1 MRQQQ
6 VRRRR
11 TRGGEAATGVEEPPP
26 APTSP
31 VGLSAARVLENI
43 DAALASG

>member
-26 APTSP
+26 AQPSR
-31 VGLSAARVLENI
+31 VGVTAARVLEHI
-43 DAALASG
+43 DAALAAD

>member
-26 APTSP
+26 AQPSR
-31 VGLSAARVLENI
+31 VGVTAARVLENI
-43 DAALASG
+43 DAALAAD